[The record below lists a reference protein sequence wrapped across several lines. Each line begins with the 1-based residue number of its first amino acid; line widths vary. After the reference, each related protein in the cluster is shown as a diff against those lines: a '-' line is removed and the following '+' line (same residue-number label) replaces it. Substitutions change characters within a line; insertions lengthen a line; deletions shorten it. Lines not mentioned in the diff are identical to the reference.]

1 MPAYIYNIIHIV
13 GIIILFMG
21 FAYGMK
27 SWTKGAA
34 ISHGLGLLLILISGF
49 GLISKKYNNE
59 FHTWVFVKLAIWL
72 ALGASLTLIKRQKV
86 TGIAA
91 WALLVS
97 LGAAAAWTVYHGI
110 TLMS

>member
-1 MPAYIYNIIHIV
+1 MQPYIYSIIHIV

-34 ISHGLGLLLILISGF
+34 IAHGVGLLLILVSGF
-49 GLISKKYNNE
+49 GLISKKYDNNLQ
-59 FHTWVFVKLAIWL
+59 TWMFVKLGIWL
-72 ALGASLTLIKRQKV
+72 ALGGSLVLIKRKKV

-91 WALLVS
+91 WALLLT

-110 TLMS
+110 YIL